1 MNVIKS
7 FLCISLLLLFVMS
20 AKAQDDPV
28 RVGFGV
34 GIGHGFSFIG
44 SDLSVL
50 ALPIDFADFSVIIR
64 GESFRFEPTFGYFST
79 SSSSTSSGTTTDS
92 KSSNLR
98 LGMVLAYASAK
109 GSMNFY
115 YGIDFGVIFSS
126 ESRES
131 STPGPTSRD
140 ESKTDFFIGP
150 AVGGEYMFSDNFSLG
165 GEIQINYISIGSY
178 DSDSDESISA
188 VSSRGKIILRWYVK

>member
-1 MNVIKS
+1 MNLLKS
-7 FLCISLLLLFVMS
+7 FFCCGLLLLFVIT

-34 GIGHGFSFIG
+34 GFGQGFSFIGG

-50 ALPIDFADFSVIIR
+50 TLPIDFADFSVVIR
-64 GESFRFEPTFGYFST
+64 GKNFRFEPTLGYFSV
-79 SSSSTSSGTTTDS
+79 SSSSTSSSSGSSITTES

-98 LGMVLAYASAK
+98 LGTILAYANAK

-115 YGIDFGVIFSS
+115 YGIDFGVILSS

-131 STPGPTSRD
+131 SALGSTS
-140 ESKTDFFIGP
+140 
-150 AVGGEYMFSDNFSLG
+150 SD
-165 GEIQINYISIGSY
+165 
-178 DSDSDESISA
+178 
-188 VSSRGKIILRWYVK
+188 

>member
-1 MNVIKS
+1 MNLIKS
-7 FLCISLLLLFVMS
+7 FLCISLLLLLVMN

-28 RVGFGV
+28 RIGFGI
-34 GIGHGFSFIG
+34 GIGKGISFIG

-79 SSSSTSSGTTTDS
+79 SSSSSSSGYTTES

-98 LGMVLAYASAK
+98 LGTVLAYANAM
-109 GSMNFY
+109 GSTNFY
-115 YGIDFGVIFSS
+115 YGIDFGVILSS
-126 ESRES
+126 ESREYND
-131 STPGPTSRD
+131 PFVESRD

-165 GEIQINYISIGSY
+165 GEIQINYISIGSF
-178 DSDSDESISA
+178 DGDSDESISA